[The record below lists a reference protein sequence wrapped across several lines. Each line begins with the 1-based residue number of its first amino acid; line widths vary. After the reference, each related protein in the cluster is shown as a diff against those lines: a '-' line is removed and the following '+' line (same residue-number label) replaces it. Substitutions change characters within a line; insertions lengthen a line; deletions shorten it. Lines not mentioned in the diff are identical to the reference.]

1 VAVDVGASRDTRFG
15 LSPSPDGVR
24 GPTRR
29 RRVGV
34 TSGCGRRTQTGIAL
48 ARQACEQTT
57 ALTNGDGPLPDREGF
72 GTLSVEDVERR

>member
-1 VAVDVGASRDTRFG
+1 MKCIDVGASRDTRFG

-34 TSGCGRRTQTGIAL
+34 TSGCGGIAL
-48 ARQACEQTT
+48 ARQAREQAT
-57 ALTNGDGPLPDREGF
+57 ALTNGDGPLPGREGF